1 MFHRLKFGVR
11 ELSWTHARE
20 RVTYTEAETRDKGE
34 RAAAPDGEHRKIKR
48 AVLGSDFYTHTS
60 SPSSFESG
68 CVDKPSKMGHGPLG
82 VMYPESLK
90 RGSAE
95 QKRGEEKKRSAI
107 PSEEN

>member
-34 RAAAPDGEHRKIKR
+34 RAAAPDGEHREIKW